1 MTKEVVYQENPPK
14 REERPVNN
22 NNFTQTSP
30 QKQTIVHV
38 QPSGMDQAFMKNHE
52 RWMGITNERLQTME
66 ER

>member
-30 QKQTIVHV
+30 QK
-38 QPSGMDQAFMKNHE
+38 
-52 RWMGITNERLQTME
+52 
-66 ER
+66 